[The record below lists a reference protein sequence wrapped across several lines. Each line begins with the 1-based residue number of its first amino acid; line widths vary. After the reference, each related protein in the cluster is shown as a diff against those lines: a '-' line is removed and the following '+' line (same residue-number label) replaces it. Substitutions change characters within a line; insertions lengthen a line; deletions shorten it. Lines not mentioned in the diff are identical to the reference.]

1 MLTSLHRIVTFQYVF
16 GSAGDG
22 DVGLARLATREVA
35 RCEMSTS
42 GEKSMKVAIGCD
54 EAGYALKEIL
64 KPFIVALGHEVTD
77 FGTFDGKPV
86 LYPDI
91 GHAVAAAVAAGKHES
106 AVLICGTGIGMAIT
120 ANKVKG
126 IRAAQC
132 HDTYSAER
140 ARKSNDAQIVTFG
153 ARVIGPE
160 LAKSIVNS
168 FLASH
173 FNGGPSAEKVERI
186 KAYENGATER
196 PIQV

>member
-1 MLTSLHRIVTFQYVF
+1 
-16 GSAGDG
+16 
-22 DVGLARLATREVA
+22 
-35 RCEMSTS
+35 
-42 GEKSMKVAIGCD
+42 MKIAIGSD

-64 KPFIVALGHEVTD
+64 KPFIVAEGHEVAD

-91 GHAVAAAVAAGKHES
+91 AHAVAVAVAAGEQES

-140 ARKSNDAQIVTFG
+140 ARKSNDAQIVTLG
-153 ARVIGPE
+153 ARVIGAE
-160 LAKSIVNS
+160 VAKSVVRV
-168 FLASH
+168 FLAAR

-186 KAYENGATER
+186 LAYENGEA
-196 PIQV
+196 